1 MHPKDFFARHLGV
14 KITGPY
20 CVRYEQLTS
29 SLKCL
34 THAHSGESVLLYIL
48 GKNTVFFQLEKE
60 QTFLPSLYTLW
71 KYPEVRPSQDF
82 EHREIVRKEGYTQS
96 QCCGSGSTFSL
107 VGWIRMAVF
116 RIHDIL
122 VWIRI
127 WIRVSMPLTN
137 GSGCGSGSFYF
148 HH

>member
-1 MHPKDFFARHLGV
+1 MRNKKEIEG
-14 KITGPY
+14 
-20 CVRYEQLTS
+20 S

-82 EHREIVRKEGYTQS
+82 DDREIVRKEGYTQS
-96 QCCGSGSTFSL
+96 QCCGSGS
-107 VGWIRMAVF
+107 V
-116 RIHDIL
+116 RIHIHFSRLDPDL
-122 VWIRI
+122 HWE
-127 WIRVSMPLTN
+127 
-137 GSGCGSGSFYF
+137 
-148 HH
+148 H